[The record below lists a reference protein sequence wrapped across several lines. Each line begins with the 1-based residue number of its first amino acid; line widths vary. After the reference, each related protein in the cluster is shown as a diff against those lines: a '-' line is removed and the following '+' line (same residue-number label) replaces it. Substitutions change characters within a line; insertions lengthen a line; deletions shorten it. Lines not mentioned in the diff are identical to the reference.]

1 MTLIEPTQPA
11 PSHQPAARTRYVVGA
26 IALALGLQAL
36 VFGLI
41 FPHLGYP
48 LHLFTDVPNDFHYAH
63 DIILG
68 REPYRNFTPEYP
80 PLALWLVSPPALH
93 LLGTRLGFIVYQRRF
108 ALEMFLLSL
117 LTVGII
123 VAASARLWPDRPRKS
138 LLAAVSAALF
148 VLAIGPLIENRF
160 DVGVALVTA
169 LALYALAKRH
179 VVLAGLCIGVGFAFK
194 VTPALLLPLVVL
206 VAGWNRK
213 TLAVLALFA
222 AGAVAPF
229 LPYLNAIPGLR
240 QMFFYQTNRP
250 LEFESVLGL
259 PSILDHL
266 ISGAALGRGVSHH
279 SWSMLAPWADTAAK
293 LSTPLV
299 GAALT
304 IVVLLLIRRRETLRQ
319 MPRSLALAS
328 VALYLAFLCFDK
340 VLSPQYMIWL
350 LPAAALLLLDDLWLG
365 GLVLVSTALTQMEFP
380 VLWSGI
386 LQLQAGDLAWLCAR
400 NILLLA
406 SFGLSLWRLW
416 RLPAWESA
424 PAARELTPTLSAEQ
438 TANDQVGS
446 RLFA

>member
-1 MTLIEPTQPA
+1 MVPSPAVPGEPVT
-11 PSHQPAARTRYVVGA
+11 RRRYVWAA
-26 IALALGLQAL
+26 IVLALGLQAL
-36 VFGLI
+36 VFGLA

-68 REPYRNFTPEYP
+68 REAYRTFSSAYP
-80 PLALWLVSPPALH
+80 PLALWLISPPALH
-93 LLGTRLGFIVYQRRF
+93 LAATHPEFLVYQHRF
-108 ALEMFLLSL
+108 AVEMFLLSL
-117 LTVGII
+117 LSVGVI
-123 VAASARLWPDRPRKS
+123 VAASAGLWPGRRLKP

-169 LALYALAKRH
+169 LTIYALVKRH
-179 VVLAGLCIGVGFAFK
+179 LVLAGLCVGIGFAYK
-194 VTPALLLPLVVL
+194 VTPALLLPLIVL

-213 TLAVLALFA
+213 TLAVLAFFA

-259 PSILDHL
+259 PSIMAFLFV
-266 ISGAALGRGVSHH
+266 GMPLGRGVSHH
-279 SWSMLAPWADTAAK
+279 SWSMLAPWATIAAR

-319 MPRSLALAS
+319 MPRSLVLAS
-328 VALYLAFLCFDK
+328 VALYLAFVCFDK
-340 VLSPQYMIWL
+340 VLSPQYMIWF

-365 GLVLVSTALTQMEFP
+365 GLLLVSTALTQMEFP

-416 RLPAWESA
+416 RLPALGQA
-424 PAARELTPTLSAEQ
+424 PSS
-438 TANDQVGS
+438 V
-446 RLFA
+446 RLQH